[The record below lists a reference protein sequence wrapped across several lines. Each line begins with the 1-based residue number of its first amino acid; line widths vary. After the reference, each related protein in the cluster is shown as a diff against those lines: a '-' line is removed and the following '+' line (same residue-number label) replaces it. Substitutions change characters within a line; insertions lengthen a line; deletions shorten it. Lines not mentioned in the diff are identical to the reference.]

1 MDRVKNK
8 VAIVTGGASS
18 LGKSSAILLAREG
31 AKIVV
36 TDIDEE
42 NGNQVVQQIK
52 NNGGEAIYIEQ
63 DVSKENQW
71 ESTEIKT
78 VYEGN

>member
-8 VAIVTGGASS
+8 VAIVTGGASG

-42 NGNQVVQQIK
+42 NGNQV
-52 NNGGEAIYIEQ
+52 
-63 DVSKENQW
+63 
-71 ESTEIKT
+71 
-78 VYEGN
+78 

>member
-1 MDRVKNK
+1 MNRVKNK
-8 VAIVTGGASS
+8 VAIVTGGASG

-42 NGNQVVQQIK
+42 DGKKVVCI
-52 NNGGEAIYIEQ
+52 ILI
-63 DVSKENQW
+63 
-71 ESTEIKT
+71 
-78 VYEGN
+78 